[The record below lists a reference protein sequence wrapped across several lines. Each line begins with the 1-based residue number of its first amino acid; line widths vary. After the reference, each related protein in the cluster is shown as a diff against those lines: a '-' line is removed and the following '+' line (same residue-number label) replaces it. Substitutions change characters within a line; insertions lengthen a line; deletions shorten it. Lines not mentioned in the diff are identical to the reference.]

1 MIKLYGALLSNY
13 DNRVKVALLEKW
25 LPLEAILTKASQ
37 DGAYLQ
43 KRPMGKI
50 PCIEGPEGFL
60 AESIAILEYLK
71 DVGPSPALLPGSPF
85 ERARP
90 EKLRR

>member
-1 MIKLYGALLSNY
+1 
-13 DNRVKVALLEKW
+13 
-25 LPLEAILTKASQ
+25 
-37 DGAYLQ
+37 
-43 KRPMGKI
+43 MGKI

-90 EKLRR
+90 EKLCS